1 MLNGRMFLL
10 VAKYGRLIRTTTR
23 RGTSKRG
30 YVKRID
36 IHSLKKTTLI
46 SLHFV
51 PVEIPEFMTEEEVE
65 DIKARAEDDGLF
77 ESRAKGGL
85 TEPDFFKP
93 SGSK

>member
-1 MLNGRMFLL
+1 ML
-10 VAKYGRLIRTTTR
+10 VAKYGRFIRTTTK
-23 RGTSKRG
+23 RGTIKRG

-36 IHSLKKTTLI
+36 IYSLKRITLI
-46 SLHFV
+46 SLRFF

>member
-1 MLNGRMFLL
+1 M
-10 VAKYGRLIRTTTR
+10 
-23 RGTSKRG
+23 
-30 YVKRID
+30 KRIV
-36 IHSLKKTTLI
+36 INFLKRAILI
-46 SLHFV
+46 FIRSVH
-51 PVEIPEFMTEEEVE
+51 VEIPEFMTEEEVE